1 MPFKFIG
8 NVWHTS
14 LNLYKFEFYSHS
26 TKLGTSV
33 FRQANLL
40 DIFNKNRGSWVEGLD
55 LWTNVWKS
63 YSFYYRFTRFSNL
76 YQWKY
81 INYMSQQDFK
91 RFELIIRDFQKQ
103 IHFLQNQLTDLTS
116 YRLNEESYRNIECI
130 INYIQKY
137 NINDIWISLPGYEKP
152 IKTKANKV
160 DPTSIFKNI
169 ELRHIDLDKVKR
181 ENWIRQ
187 NQQLFANYLN
197 YSNPQPRR
205 RGRPPKTRYY
215 QTSLYGY

>member
-1 MPFKFIG
+1 MPFQLIN
-8 NVWHTS
+8 NVWYTK
-14 LNLYKFEFYSHS
+14 LNFYKFEFYSHS
-26 TKLGTSV
+26 TTLGTPI

-40 DIFNKNRGSWVEGLD
+40 DIFNKNHGSWVEGLD
-55 LWTNVWKS
+55 LWTKVWRS

-81 INYMSQQDFK
+81 VNYMSQQDFK
-91 RFELIIRDFQKQ
+91 RFELTIRDFQRQ
-103 IHFLQNQLTDLTS
+103 INFLQNQLTDLTS
-116 YRLNEESYRNIECI
+116 YRLNEESYRNIEYI
-130 INYIQKY
+130 INYIEKY
-137 NINDIWISLPGYEKP
+137 RLNDDWIPLPGYEKP
-152 IKTKANKV
+152 IKAPANKV

-169 ELRHIDLDKVKR
+169 ELRHIDLDKIKR
-181 ENWIRQ
+181 ENYLDQNRQ
-187 NQQLFANYLN
+187 NFANWLN